1 MQRRNAETLLGLAL
15 RLRAEAADLCALA
28 SELVDE
34 ADQLTEMAEQKARSR
49 PDPEHIA
56 EVRVAG
62 PARTH

>member
-34 ADQLTEMAEQKARSR
+34 ADQLTEMAKQKNRARPEAEQVA
-49 PDPEHIA
+49 P
-56 EVRVAG
+56 VRVPG
-62 PARTH
+62 PVRTH

>member
-34 ADQLTEMAEQKARSR
+34 ADQLTEMAKQKNKAR
-49 PDPEHIA
+49 PEAEHIA
-56 EVRVAG
+56 PVRVTG
-62 PARTH
+62 PVRTH